1 MRFGGA
7 ANAAAPS
14 YSSLCS
20 LAFIAAD
27 NAFLL
32 HWSRIYAR
40 LNDARMI
47 ETICARLR
55 R

>member
-1 MRFGGA
+1 MQFGEA
-7 ANAAAPS
+7 SNAAAPS

-27 NAFLL
+27 NTFLL
-32 HWSRIYAR
+32 HWSRFYAR

-47 ETICARLR
+47 EAICARLR